1 VKLEVFEGPLDLLLH
16 LIRINEVDIADIP
29 IAAIS
34 DQYLQYLELMRD
46 LDIDVAAEYLLMAAT
61 LAQIKSRMLLPAA
74 EEGEGEEGPD
84 PREELARRLAEY
96 AAFKEVA
103 QGLDRRARLGRDV
116 FAGRLEPESL
126 PRKDPTLEVS
136 LFALLEA
143 MRKVLEEIP
152 AEPQAHEVHL
162 ERVSVQDRMH
172 HVMDRLRGAPAGTAL
187 FEDVM
192 REGPRVRHYVVMTFL
207 AILELTRLQEVRIFQ
222 NADDAGCPVGPI
234 RIRLITLDDPAPA

>member
-126 PRKDPTLEVS
+126 
-136 LFALLEA
+136 
-143 MRKVLEEIP
+143 LEEIP